1 MKKRLYLVE
10 AEYVWGDSDENKEKR
25 EKQFHMLA
33 EMGLEDTRAKGI
45 GGIIC
50 DAEQALELLERGF
63 CGGYVSPD
71 KFKPFHSVA
80 AGPSIEEFLEQV
92 ATKFAE
98 QAAKPLQPN
107 LNERC
112 GTQEQPGA
120 GLFAVTETLL
130 MENACTDA
138 LQSRLSDGWRI
149 IAVQP
154 QPDQRRPDYILG
166 RTFGGGLPQSAQRG

>member
-25 EKQFHMLA
+25 EKQARTLA
-33 EMGLEDTRAKGI
+33 EMGLEDARAKGI

-63 CGGYVSPD
+63 CGNYVSPD
-71 KFKPFHSVA
+71 KFKPFHSIS
-80 AGPSIEEFLEQV
+80 AGPSVEEFMARIAE
-92 ATKFAE
+92 KYAE
-98 QAAKPLQPN
+98 QLAHPLQPN

-166 RTFGGGLPQSAQRG
+166 RANTPGLPTSAQRG